1 MQKKYTLLIS
11 AIRIPCGFSLFSSFE
26 TDKTKSFNP
35 IDKKKPKYWIGDEQ
49 ARRIYFM
56 FPALNM
62 KYQKQENESLPFQK
76 RRP

>member
-1 MQKKYTLLIS
+1 
-11 AIRIPCGFSLFSSFE
+11 FE

-49 ARRIYFM
+49 ARCIYFM
-56 FPALNM
+56 FPALDM